1 MKRRNKT
8 IFKVTNDKRPD
19 NNDIFELNDFRI
31 TISKGTTGIEMAYA
45 LIALLNVVYEHEN
58 AENNEFTVDS
68 FMNYLTMLMK
78 DTRIGI
84 AKEVADD

>member
-58 AENNEFTVDS
+58 TENNEFTVDS